1 MSVKRFEEVEST
13 PITLGQGVSRKM
25 LISPVE
31 GPHFSMRAFRVEP
44 GGSFPLHTNMVEHE
58 EYVLGG
64 RANLTIGDE
73 THEVSK
79 GSAVIIPAGVPHA
92 FAALGDQAFEFLDL
106 VPNQLDEIVITN

>member
-13 PITLGQGVSRKM
+13 PNTLGSGVSRKM
-25 LISPVE
+25 LISPAE

-44 GGSFPLHTNMVEHE
+44 GGSFPLHTNLVEHE

-64 RANLTIGDE
+64 RANLTIGKE

-79 GSAVIIPAGVPHA
+79 GSAVIIPAGVPHGFTA
-92 FAALGDQAFEFLDL
+92 VGDQLIRDYKRL
-106 VPNQLDEIVITN
+106 LQQ

>member
-1 MSVKRFEEVEST
+1 MSVKRFEDVEST
-13 PITLGQGVSRKM
+13 PITLGTGVSRKM

-64 RANLTIGDE
+64 RASLIIGDE

-79 GSAVIIPAGVPHA
+79 GSTVIIPAGFPHS

>member
-13 PITLGQGVSRKM
+13 PITIGEGVSRKM

-31 GPHFSMRAFRVEP
+31 GPHFSMRAFRIET
-44 GGSFPLHTNMVEHE
+44 GGSFPLHTNLVEHE
-58 EYVLGG
+58 EYVLSG

-79 GSAVIIPAGVPHA
+79 GSAVIIPAKVQHA
-92 FAALGDQAFEFLDL
+92 YATLGDQAFEFLDL
-106 VPNQLDEIVITN
+106 VPNEPDEIFITN